1 MTVVD
6 QLTFS
11 KNDLNQYVKKIEKL
25 IESEVANEESYYADF
40 RDLLKKFFKT
50 NEFEIIIVPKSEE
63 TADKP
68 DFIVYMDNIPIIH
81 IEGKK
86 PYDPID
92 KWLLADT
99 KNRLFDQVY
108 RFRGRENNNI
118 PVMVTDFIHIW
129 VIDKESPNSKE
140 SDHHVKFKL
149 KIIDDSETSWK
160 ANSGIKSK
168 LETALNY
175 VCEEIVIS
183 ISKVSSMIPHLVK
196 YAKKLKNKIIEVFN
210 ETTNPMKTYL
220 ESIRNDFLKSI
231 FSSDKENKSQ
241 EFADLFSQTL
251 IYGGFIAWMQFCKD
265 GNNSQDFTFNIATRY
280 LPYGTFICS
289 IFSEISVKLSPEV
302 QNKIISK
309 IERIFQSSNFER
321 ITENTE
327 TLMITFYS
335 DFLQLYDPEMA
346 KDRGIIYTPHPIV
359 NFITRGV
366 DYLIKNFFNKNYGL
380 ASEELYFLDPAA
392 GTMAFPVE
400 ILRLV
405 KDYFEKKYSK
415 QPGRI
420 LNEFNEWVQNQFLN
434 NVYAFEILM
443 APYVLGHFRINM
455 VLEDLGTKF
464 NPQKNRV
471 KLFLFNTLMELQTTL
486 QDFRNPAIGEEIVE
500 ALNIRNKQRVLVILS
515 NPPYNVSSQNKFE
528 WIENKIEDYKK
539 DIQREGT
546 KEITGLTSLQDDYVK
561 FIRFAQWKI
570 KKNGNGIVAYITNNF
585 YLDGLQ
591 FRGMRCSLRRDFD
604 KIWVVDLHGNARK
617 GIPYR
622 IKEKGIIKDES
633 VFDIMTGVAIIFLIR
648 TINHSDNECEIKY
661 IDKWGKKEDKFD
673 FLNNSIS
680 NLEFKEVSRRLD
692 YEFCPDY
699 FDKRDKYK
707 NFTYFLDVFKK
718 NISGIKTGH
727 DHEIMDISKK
737 ETEEKIEKLFKKY
750 EHPPNIPNIS
760 WNPIKILKTDEN
772 TSEETIIKWNWRGF
786 DMRYLSYNP
795 IIMQN
800 HRFSLLQYLLP
811 EQNNKCLIINRQ
823 SRGCKGDSSVMI
835 TNTIFDNVCNEGS
848 SGLHSYAF
856 PLRIFD
862 SEIATE
868 EENEERFLKNSIFF
882 QLNINDY
889 KPKRAI
895 HSNIREEFK
904 SNLEYGDEV
913 SNEKIFYYIYG
924 VLYSPTYRDRYYLGL
939 QEDYP
944 RIPFSDDRETFLEMA
959 KLGKRLAKLHLFR
972 AEDIDHTQFQMS
984 ESIDYRIHYVRR
996 NDKDDQ
1002 GMQIP
1007 DTYDPI
1013 TKKIYFKKR
1022 TKNQKRKEKEGDSLN
1037 EITWITGITQEMWDF
1052 EIGGRQQLKEWLYAR
1067 RYLKDIKKNTIQR
1080 PINIKE
1086 LEYFL
1091 KMCDSIKKTIALLP
1105 ELDEIYKKIDP

>member
-1 MTVVD
+1 MTVTD

-11 KNDLNQYVKKIEKL
+11 KNALNKYAQKIGAL
-25 IESEVANEESYYADF
+25 IDQEVATEESFYPDF
-40 RDLLKKFFKT
+40 RDLLKNYFSS
-50 NEFEIIIVPKSEE
+50 NEFEVISVPKAESTE
-63 TADKP
+63 DKP
-68 DFIVYMDNIPIIH
+68 DFIIYMDNIPIIN
-81 IEGKK
+81 IEAKN

-92 KWLLADT
+92 KWILAT
-99 KNRLFDQVY
+99 SKNRLFEQIY
-108 RFRGRENNNI
+108 RYRGREISSI
-118 PVMVTDFIHIW
+118 PVIITDFLHIW
-129 VIDKESPNSKE
+129 VIDNDSPNSMD
-140 SDHHVKFKL
+140 SDHLVKYKFK
-149 KIIDDSETSWK
+149 IVDDRNSTWK
-160 ANSGIKSK
+160 SFTNAKKNFEG
-168 LETALNY
+168 ALNY
-175 VCEEIVIS
+175 ACENIVIS
-183 ISKVSSMIPHLVK
+183 ITKVSSMIPHLVK

-210 ETTNPMKTYL
+210 EATNPMKTYL

-231 FSSDKENKSQ
+231 FSSDKEKKSQ

-251 IYGGFIAWMQFCKD
+251 IYGGFIAWMRFCKD
-265 GNNSQDFTFNIATRY
+265 GNNSQDFAFNIATKY

-346 KDRGIIYTPHPIV
+346 KDRGIVYTPHPIV

-366 DYLIKNFFNKNYGL
+366 DYFIKKYFNKNDGL
-380 ASEELYFLDPAA
+380 ASEDIYFLDPAA

-405 KDYFEKKYSK
+405 KEYFEKKYSK

-591 FRGMRCSLRRDFD
+591 FRGMRSSLRKDFD
-604 KIWVVDLHGNARK
+604 KIWIINLHGDARK
-617 GIPYR
+617 GIPYK
-622 IKEKGIIKDES
+622 IKEKGFTKDEN
-633 VFDIMTGVAIIFLIR
+633 VFDITVGVAIVFLIR
-648 TINHSDNECEIKY
+648 TKNHSDEECEIKY
-661 IDKWGKKEDKFD
+661 IEKWGRKDGKFE
-673 FLNNSIS
+673 FLYNSM
-680 NLEFKEVSRRLD
+680 NDLEFKEVSERID
-692 YEFCPDY
+692 YQFCPDY
-699 FDKRDKYK
+699 FERRIIYQK
-707 NFTYFLDVFKK
+707 FSYFLDVFKQ

-727 DHEIMDISKK
+727 DHEIMAITRE
-737 ETEEKIEKLFKKY
+737 ETERKIKVLFDKY
-750 EHPPNIPNIS
+750 LNPPNKPKIS
-760 WNPIKILKTDEN
+760 WNPIKIL
-772 TSEETIIKWNWRGF
+772 ETNEDISIEAIIEWNWRGL
-786 DMRYLSYNP
+786 DKRYISYNP
-795 IIMQN
+795 IIMQS
-800 HRFSLLQYLLP
+800 HRFSLLQYLLQ
-811 EQNNKCLIINRQ
+811 EQDNICLIINRQ
-823 SRGCKGDSSVMI
+823 SRGCKGDSSALI

-862 SEIATE
+862 YGIATE
-868 EENEERFLKNSIFF
+868 EENEKRFLENSKFY
-882 QLNINDY
+882 QLGFDDY

-904 SNLEYGDEV
+904 SNLEYGNEV
-913 SNEKIFYYIYG
+913 SNEKIFNYIYG

-944 RIPFSDDRETFLEMA
+944 RIPFPDDKEIFLEVA

-1022 TKNQKRKEKEGDSLN
+1022 TKNQKGKEKEGDLLN
-1037 EITWITGITQEMWDF
+1037 EITWIAGITQKMWDF

-1067 RYLKDIKKNTIQR
+1067 RYSTEDKKNYILR
-1080 PINIKE
+1080 PLNNEE

-1091 KMCDSIKKTIALLP
+1091 KMCDVIKKTIELLP
-1105 ELDEIYKKIDP
+1105 EIDKVYKKIDP